1 MAQVFNH
8 STKQW
13 EDRPDLEAEELVK
26 SGSHTFGKDFQ
37 VPVVAPDGEI
47 GSIPAANAQEA
58 FKKGFRLQTKADL
71 DEYAKKETARIQ
83 QERFDD
89 PALAATLG
97 LMRGATLGASDVLL
111 SKGLGLGEEVKAVK
125 EQSPV
130 ISGVGSAVGAVGSML
145 AAPATGALGVAGIA
159 GRGAKAVTAAAE
171 ARGAGTVG
179 KALVEGA
186 YWGAGEGVSEAAL
199 GNPDEAV
206 DNLIANIGFGALTG
220 GIFGAAGVGARA
232 SVPYMQKLADGF
244 LDLGEKTI
252 KGTARQ
258 IVEKVSV
265 PVLNATGQRDL
276 AKMFPEIVGNEA
288 LLKDLV
294 AQGRYAE
301 AKEIY
306 KQGLKSAKAVEK
318 ESARLTKD
326 VQKLLGRVPADEAE
340 IIKQSV
346 NEAGKDIRQAL
357 ANNHTRLE
365 EMGAKFDQFRNSLTG
380 PAVLG
385 DDFLKEIDR
394 QVVKMSKYGGAAKS
408 TANEI
413 RSQVKAFQQI
423 NPTEG
428 SEANLVWSI
437 KQLVDSNARK
447 QIKGDAHTIAKK
459 LWSTMDDTL
468 KNRHPNAAIRDHW
481 SSYDKLYRANSE
493 LKKVIKKKGGPGIDE
508 FLFNPNT
515 QKQVSAFISDLSSFG
530 PELANLHAAG
540 SSLAARKQAMEAFK
554 QKFKD
559 LTGEAIS
566 PENIDAFKELA
577 DAFAPKAAKKL
588 DRLKE
593 IQTTMVG
600 LADDKPMDALA
611 KIYRATGKDIA
622 ELEPYARFYQ
632 NWDKLEALQKAS
644 SGDKLGLPTR
654 GLLGYGVGGPVG
666 AGLALAGE
674 AASNPL
680 RVVQYLG
687 QINNAAEKGR
697 AALSKAFGRVS
708 KSLTDPKMVSR
719 ATVGAIKAEPME
731 RKRQAYDRVTKKLAE
746 LSSPEAMARAIEEV
760 SGNAESMPQFKM
772 AMALRLQAA
781 ASYLQEAMP
790 EDPLAGAQLT
800 IRSPWKPS
808 DLDVAAFNRKYNAVM
823 NPLSVVDKVADGTA
837 TLDEVQALAA
847 VHPDIYSGLQN
858 AIMSGIMENGD
869 KIPYSRRV
877 LLGNLFN
884 IPADYSL
891 TPEFIAQMQQP
902 YQLQDQGGRPSAQ
915 GPTGDLE
922 ISPFDTV
929 QTETSRITY
938 ST

>member
-1 MAQVFNH
+1 MAQLFNH
-8 STKQW
+8 QTKQW
-13 EDRPDLEAEELVK
+13 EDRPDEEASDLIRA
-26 SGSHTFGKDFQ
+26 GTHTFAKGID
-37 VPVVAPDGEI
+37 VPIVAPDGTI
-47 GSIPAANAQEA
+47 GTIKSDVAYDA
-58 FKKGFRLQTKADL
+58 FKDGFRLQTKADL
-71 DEYAKKETARIQ
+71 GEYAKKETARIQ

-97 LMRGATLGASDVLL
+97 VARGATLGASDVLL

-130 ISGVGSAVGAVGSML
+130 ISGVGSAAGAIGSML
-145 AAPATGALGVAGIA
+145 AAPATGVLGAAGLA

-199 GNPDEAV
+199 GNPDEVV
-206 DNLIANIGFGALTG
+206 DNLVANIGFGALTG
-220 GIFGAAGVGARA
+220 GVFGAAGVGARA

-244 LDLGEKTI
+244 LGLGEKTI

-276 AKMFPEIVGNEA
+276 AKMFPEIIGNEA

-318 ESARLTKD
+318 ESTRLGKE
-326 VQKLLGRVPADEAE
+326 VQKL
-340 IIKQSV
+340 IKQSSKDEAAIIQQSID
-346 NEAGKDIRQAL
+346 EAGKDIRQAL
-357 ANNHTRLE
+357 ANNFDRLKQ
-365 EMGAKFDQFRNSLTG
+365 MGTEFDQFRDSLTG
-380 PAVLG
+380 PAVFG
-385 DDFLKEIDR
+385 DDFLKEVDR
-394 QVVKMSKYGGAAKS
+394 QVLKMSKYGGKAES
-408 TANEI
+408 VANEI
-413 RSQVKAFQQI
+413 RSQSKAFQQI

-428 SEANLVWSI
+428 SEANLIWTI
-437 KQLVDSNARK
+437 KQLVKPEARAS
-447 QIKGDAHTIAKK
+447 IKGEAHTVAKK
-459 LWSTMDDTL
+459 LWSTMDDML
-468 KNRHPNAAIRDHW
+468 KNQHPNTAIRDHW
-481 SSYDKLYRANSE
+481 NKFDPLYRATTQ
-493 LKKVIKKKGGPGIDE
+493 LQKIVKKKGGAGVDDI
-508 FLFNPNT
+508 LFNAGA
-515 QKQVSAFISDLSSFG
+515 QKQVAAFLSDLSSFS
-530 PELANLHAAG
+530 PELARYHAAG
-540 SSLAARKQAMEAFK
+540 SSLARRKEAMEALGK
-554 QKFKD
+554 KFKD

-577 DAFAPKAAKKL
+577 DAFSPKAAKKL

-593 IQTTMVG
+593 IQTTMAG
-600 LADDKPMDALA
+600 FANDKPMDALV
-611 KIYRATGKDIA
+611 KIYRATGKDIS

-654 GLLGYGVGGPVG
+654 GLLGYGVGGPIG

-772 AMALRLQAA
+772 AMALRLQTA

-915 GPTGDLE
+915 GPTGNLE